1 MPLLVLLLGCLLLA
15 GCDTG
20 GAEDDGSGRASAPR
34 APVLG
39 QPGDDEDAPAD
50 LGFPEFATKNTTR
63 VGGADV
69 IADAAGAALAVFPST
84 ERTQRPQAVTLVDR
98 GDWQA
103 AISAAQLLAEPIGAP
118 VLFVEGDDVPAA
130 TDAALRRLLPT
141 GAEGAGRAQVIRIG
155 TPAEADGFEDTNIE
169 GDSPAALARGID
181 RLQANAAGDP
191 SEAVIVASEEDAAYA
206 MPAAAWAA
214 KSGDP
219 VLWTARDELPEATR
233 EAIVAH
239 GRPRIYV
246 LGPEEAVSAAV
257 EEELAGLGEV
267 RRVAGEDPVRSAIA
281 FARYSDGDFGWN
293 LTDPGHGLVFASPDR
308 PADAAAGA
316 AFATAGQY
324 GPLLLIPDPRALPS
338 AVRDYLLDIQ
348 PGYETDPARG
358 VYNHGWLMG
367 DESAMSLDVQA
378 RIDSLLEIQRVQ
390 TPEEQAE

>member
-1 MPLLVLLLGCLLLA
+1 MPLLALLLACLLLA

-20 GAEDDGSGRASAPR
+20 GAEDDGGPSSPR

-39 QPGDDEDAPAD
+39 QQGDDEDAPAD
-50 LGFPEFATKNTTR
+50 LGFPAFATKNTTR
-63 VGGADV
+63 VGGGDV
-69 IADAAGAALAVFPST
+69 IADAAGAALALYPAR
-84 ERTQRPQAVTLVDR
+84 ERSQRPQAVTLVDR

-103 AISAAQLLAEPIGAP
+103 AISAAQLLSDPIAAP
-118 VLFVEGDDVPAA
+118 VLFVDGEDVPAA
-130 TDAALRRLLPT
+130 TDATLRRLLPT
-141 GAEGAGRAQVIRIG
+141 GAERAGRAQVIRIG
-155 TPAEADGFEDTNIE
+155 TPAEAEGFDDTNIE

-181 RLQANAAGDP
+181 RLQANAAGGP
-191 SEAVIVASEEDAAYA
+191 SEAVMVASEEDPAYA

-219 VLWTARDELPEATR
+219 VLWTARDELPEATL
-233 EAIVAH
+233 EAIVSH

-246 LGPEEAVSAAV
+246 LGPEAAISTAV

-267 RRVAGEDPVRSAIA
+267 RRVAGPDPVQTAIA
-281 FARYSDGDFGWN
+281 FARYSDGAFGWN
-293 LTDPGHGLVFASPDR
+293 AVDPGHGLVFASPAR
-308 PADAAAGA
+308 PADAAAA
-316 AFATAGQY
+316 AVFATAGQY
-324 GPLLLIPDPRALPS
+324 GPLLLIPDPRALPA

-358 VYNHGWLMG
+358 VYNHGWLIG
-367 DESAMSLDVQA
+367 DEAAVSLDVQA